1 MNRTIQ
7 ALGRK
12 LTGRKRAEEFPLLVF
27 KEFENSLNLIEDYDH
42 IAGNFLGKIR
52 EVCPVRGLL
61 LLIHDPD
68 TGRFSF
74 SAFAGF
80 SEDAARA
87 VFFPRNSRL
96 VRWLKVNETH
106 LDIPRH
112 RDVLEFL
119 TEAETET
126 LRGLGVAVCFPLM
139 SMNRLIGILLARE
152 KTSGD
157 PLTKSEIAFIS
168 SLLPQAGI
176 ALENAL
182 LFKEQRERFRRMSR
196 ADRLATIGELAA
208 GAAHEIRN
216 PLTTIRSSLQYL
228 EAKSEDEPTRKL
240 LGTALQETSRI
251 NDIVSALLAF
261 SRPSDVVKELHDLR
275 DTLAESLDL
284 VTYQASSRK
293 VEVRRNFPG
302 DPLPVRGDRSQLKQ
316 MFLNLFLNAI
326 QAMPSGGTLSV
337 EAIRKDGPKAVVSI
351 VDTGEGIPENNLD
364 RIFDPFF
371 TTKKSGT
378 GLGLSICY
386 NIIKTHL
393 GDIEVKSKLGQ
404 GTTILV
410 SLPLVPGS
418 DRT

>member
-1 MNRTIQ
+1 
-7 ALGRK
+7 
-12 LTGRKRAEEFPLLVF
+12 
-27 KEFENSLNLIEDYDH
+27 
-42 IAGNFLGKIR
+42 
-52 EVCPVRGLL
+52 
-61 LLIHDPD
+61 
-68 TGRFSF
+68 
-74 SAFAGF
+74 
-80 SEDAARA
+80 
-87 VFFPRNSRL
+87 
-96 VRWLKVNETH
+96 
-106 LDIPRH
+106 
-112 RDVLEFL
+112 
-119 TEAETET
+119 
-126 LRGLGVAVCFPLM
+126 
-139 SMNRLIGILLARE
+139 
-152 KTSGD
+152 
-157 PLTKSEIAFIS
+157 
-168 SLLPQAGI
+168 
-176 ALENAL
+176 
-182 LFKEQRERFRRMSR
+182 MSR

-240 LGTALQETSRI
+240 LGAALQETSRI

-293 VEVRRNFPG
+293 VEIRRNFPG

-326 QAMPSGGTLSV
+326 QAMPSGGMLSV
-337 EAIRKDGPKAVVSI
+337 GAIRKDGPKAVVSV

-386 NIIKTHL
+386 NIVKTHL
-393 GDIEVKSKLGQ
+393 GDIEVKSKVGQ
-404 GTTILV
+404 GTAILV
-410 SLPLVPGS
+410 SLPLAPGS
-418 DRT
+418 DRP